1 MEISSILQQ
10 QIGLFFRHYEGLAGP
25 DYLPSSAL
33 MLKTKVSSVASNE
46 SEKIYCKQAHTFKI
60 TDYQGNN
67 VCQIN
72 CCVHSFF
79 SETDIRPK
87 DPVKGSS
94 EQKIKPVVELSTLEN
109 PCACWALTM
118 NFNFYDCFTFLEL
131 TAQFEGQL
139 ISCCESRVVIYT
151 PGKHKVHIKQP

>member
-1 MEISSILQQ
+1 MEISFILQQ
-10 QIGLFFRHYEGLAGP
+10 PIGLFSRHYEGLAGP

-33 MLKTKVSSVASNE
+33 MLKTKVSSVTSNE

-72 CCVHSFF
+72 CCVHSFR

-87 DPVKGSS
+87 ETVKGSS
-94 EQKIKPVVELSTLEN
+94 EQKLKSVVELSTLEN
-109 PCACWALTM
+109 LCACWAL
-118 NFNFYDCFTFLEL
+118 NYEF
-131 TAQFEGQL
+131 
-139 ISCCESRVVIYT
+139 
-151 PGKHKVHIKQP
+151 